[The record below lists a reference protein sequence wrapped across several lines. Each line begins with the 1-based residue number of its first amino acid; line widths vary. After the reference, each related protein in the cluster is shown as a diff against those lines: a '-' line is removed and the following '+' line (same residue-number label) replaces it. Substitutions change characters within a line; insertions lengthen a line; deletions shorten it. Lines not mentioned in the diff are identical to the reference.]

1 MAISLSDALEQA
13 NRNNTVRTSEFFH
26 LVSTSDINF
35 SVEKIAENSSDSTPQ
50 VFDARYVIKDVNSSP
65 IGALQ
70 YLENNDIVRW
80 TGSEWV
86 IHKSVNNGETN
97 FGIIYDKRTQ
107 LFYQYDPT
115 NGWKSLL
122 RSGKIDGGTFS

>member
-1 MAISLSDALEQA
+1 MAISISDTLEQS

-26 LVSTSDINF
+26 LINTSDINF
-35 SVEKIAENSSDSTPQ
+35 SVEKIAENSSDTAAQ
-50 VFDARYVIKDVNSSP
+50 VFDARYVIKDINSSP

-70 YLENNDIVRW
+70 YLQNNDIVRW

-86 IHKSVNNGETN
+86 IHKSVNNAETN

-107 LFYQYDPT
+107 LFYQYDPA
-115 NGWKSLL
+115 NGWKPLL